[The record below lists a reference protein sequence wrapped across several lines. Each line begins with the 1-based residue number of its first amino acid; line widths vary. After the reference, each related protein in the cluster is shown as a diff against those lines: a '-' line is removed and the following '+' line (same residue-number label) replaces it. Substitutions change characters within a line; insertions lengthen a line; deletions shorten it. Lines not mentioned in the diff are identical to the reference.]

1 MVGRLKSAR
10 RIPHSARRILPWI
23 AAAALLVLLLR
34 YVPLAAVW
42 ATLQRLTPGS
52 LAILA
57 ALNGLVLLALPMTIP
72 GKTPGRSEFP
82 ANMPTYQQ
90 ATGFDPATANMTMC
104 SDGALREDCSDAP
117 EGY

>member
-1 MVGRLKSAR
+1 MKK
-10 RIPHSARRILPWI
+10 IIL
-23 AAAALLVLLLR
+23 
-34 YVPLAAVW
+34 
-42 ATLQRLTPGS
+42 G
-52 LAILA
+52 
-57 ALNGLVLLALPMTIP
+57 VLLALPMTLA
-72 GKTPGRSEFP
+72 GCVDDSSDAP